1 MPRSALIT
9 LSALL
14 LVAAALGLAV
24 GLRLAG
30 LDEGKLIDRV
40 GRDWVAAGGEVE
52 DCVARPGTGRVWI
65 VVTCGAGQEAVI
77 RAFDR
82 FGFVVEPGSGPDA

>member
-1 MPRSALIT
+1 MPRAALIT

-14 LVAAALGLAV
+14 LLAAASGLAV

-30 LDEGKLIDRV
+30 LDEGTLIDRV
-40 GRDWVAAGGEVE
+40 GHDWVAAGGAVE

-65 VVTCGAGQEAVI
+65 VVTCGAGQGAVI

-82 FGFVVEPGSGPDA
+82 FGLVVDPGSGPEA